1 MTGVTSTCATIVP
14 INMPDGE
21 MINASLQ
28 RLSRCKGEHLST
40 VKPWMGHGRM
50 HKRRQLRRN
59 KEPPVDHEQPEQNEH
74 ASDESASRT
83 ATRSGRQ
90 VKRPARY
97 CRRLN
102 SFPKGQLLKRGE
114 VVGKSREQQDGGT

>member
-1 MTGVTSTCATIVP
+1 VTGVTSTCATIVP

-59 KEPPVDHEQPEQNEH
+59 KEPPVDHEQPEQNGGKVMNQLQGLLQD
-74 ASDESASRT
+74 AA
-83 ATRSGRQ
+83 
-90 VKRPARY
+90 AR
-97 CRRLN
+97 
-102 SFPKGQLLKRGE
+102 
-114 VVGKSREQQDGGT
+114 